1 MTFKDL
7 KVGHQVYILTRG
19 SDIKVETGRVVAVS
33 PSRFPQAQGGYQAMQ
48 MVVDVTIEHNGKSQ
62 TYATP
67 DSLSVTYAG
76 NDIVIA
82 TERDGILKEVEALK
96 AQNEDELNKFEQRK
110 KIVSECNKILMDW
123 NPQLKEKQETE
134 ERFTKIESSMS
145 ELKNMLSGF
154 ISEMKHGNVS

>member
-1 MTFKDL
+1 M
-7 KVGHQVYILTRG
+7 
-19 SDIKVETGRVVAVS
+19 KVEIGRVVAAS
-33 PSRFPQAQGGYQAMQ
+33 PSRFPQAQGSYQAMQ
-48 MVVDVTIEHNGKSQ
+48 MVVDVTIERNGKSQ
-62 TYATP
+62 TYTTP

-96 AQNEDELNKFEQRK
+96 VQNEDELNKVEQRK

-154 ISEMKHGNVS
+154 ISEMKHGNES

>member
-1 MTFKDL
+1 
-7 KVGHQVYILTRG
+7 
-19 SDIKVETGRVVAVS
+19 
-33 PSRFPQAQGGYQAMQ
+33 

-62 TYATP
+62 TYTTP

-96 AQNEDELNKFEQRK
+96 VQNEDELNKVEQRK
-110 KIVSECNKILMDW
+110 KIVSECNRILMDW
-123 NPQLKEKQETE
+123 NPLLKEKQETE

-154 ISEMKHGNVS
+154 INEMKSGSAS